1 MRAGNPAAAE
11 AALRESCEVLER
23 MGERS
28 VLSTQAGEL
37 GHALCALGRYDEAEE
52 WARKSREL
60 GARDDI
66 VTQMLWRQVLSKV
79 KARRGAFEEGERLAR
94 EAVELGEQTDQPV
107 SIGLAHL
114 DLAEV
119 LEQAGRRSEAVEEL
133 TKAVELFERKGD
145 LPMAAQTR
153 TRLEACECR

>member
-1 MRAGNPAAAE
+1 MKSSGSAL
-11 AALRESCEVLER
+11 AALTR
-23 MGERS
+23 GERLRARRS
-28 VLSTQAGEL
+28 PGTAQAVRGL
-37 GHALCALGRYDEAEE
+37 RRQGLATLCALGRYDEAEE

-66 VTQMLWRQVLSKV
+66 ITQLLWRQVLSKV
-79 KARRGAFEEGERLAR
+79 KAHRRAFEEGERLAR
-94 EAVELGEQTDQPV
+94 EAVELSEQTDQLV
-107 SIGLAHL
+107 AIGLAHL

-133 TKAVELFERKGD
+133 TKALELFERKGD

-153 TRLEACECR
+153 RHLEAGERR